1 MEISPL
7 GSNHSL
13 PVFQQDYFN
22 GSQRSPSE
30 AESST
35 LALES
40 LHHNAM
46 KVLGGTPLT
55 KESVVIFRRRSS
67 LEVSVENLVF

>member
-30 AESST
+30 AKSFLLV
-35 LALES
+35 LASHIEN
-40 LHHNAM
+40 HYGA
-46 KVLGGTPLT
+46 KV
-55 KESVVIFRRRSS
+55 SS
-67 LEVSVENLVF
+67 LDWYKWGFLA

>member
-30 AESST
+30 AESFP
-35 LALES
+35 LALAS
-40 LHHNAM
+40 HRA
-46 KVLGGTPLT
+46 
-55 KESVVIFRRRSS
+55 S
-67 LEVSVENLVF
+67 

>member
-30 AESST
+30 AKSFL
-35 LALES
+35 LALAS
-40 LHHNAM
+40 LHHSAM
-46 KVLGGTPLT
+46 KVLGGTLLT
-55 KESVVIFRRRSS
+55 KESVVLFRRRSS